1 MSGVSVEVQGIKEI
15 AKLFSQLPKQVDEDK
30 IWGRF
35 WKKVTVPLQ
44 KEAAGNAPIAK
55 KDVVYPADSSL
66 KITRGTLRD
75 SIIFYRT
82 RASKQKWVHGGYIG
96 PRVKGKFRKNKG
108 GYFGAWVEYG
118 HRTGHKGKT
127 TEANPYMERA
137 WKSKNHVVLKDGFKE
152 AEKIFVKA
160 VKSHEKR
167 LKKYGSLGY

>member
-1 MSGVSVEVQGIKEI
+1 MDIGKAIYKILSDNIAVSSMVGTRI
-15 AKLFSQLPKQVDEDK
+15 APNVMKQTSAFPFIVYDVSSD
-30 IWGRF
+30 
-35 WKKVTVPLQ
+35 T
-44 KEAAGNAPIAK
+44 PIAK

-66 KITRGTLRD
+66 KITKGTLRD

-82 RASKQKWVHGGYIG
+82 KASKQPWIHGGYIG

-118 HRTGHKGKT
+118 HKTGHKGKK
-127 TEANPYMERA
+127 TEDNPYMERA
-137 WKSKNHVVLKDGFKE
+137 WKSKNSVVLKDGFKE

-167 LKKYGSLGY
+167 LQKYGSLGY